1 MDFDGSMFAFAAT
14 VGFNF
19 GKKKY
24 NLALFD
30 GQDFSIA
37 SYKLKACDKTFSI
50 TSENET
56 LLVKQW
62 KAGLCFERT
71 PMTFALAFK

>member
-1 MDFDGSMFAFAAT
+1 MGFDGSMFAFAAT
-14 VGFNF
+14 AGFNF

-30 GQDFSIA
+30 GQDFCIA
-37 SYKLKACDKTFSI
+37 LYKFKACDKTFSI

-56 LLVKQW
+56 PIITQW
-62 KAGLCFERT
+62 KAGLCFERA
-71 PMTFALAFK
+71 PMTLTLAFK